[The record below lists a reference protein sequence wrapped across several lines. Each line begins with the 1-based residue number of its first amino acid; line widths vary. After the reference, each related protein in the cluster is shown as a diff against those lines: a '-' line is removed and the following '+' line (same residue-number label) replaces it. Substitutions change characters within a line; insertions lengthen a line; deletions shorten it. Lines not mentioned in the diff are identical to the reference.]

1 MKRYATAYIS
11 FFDNAL
17 HMHIVEAENK
27 LDAIRKVLALNND
40 GDIGKGDTVEE
51 IQQFAFD
58 CDSMVNAIELE

>member
-1 MKRYATAYIS
+1 MKRYAAAYIS

-51 IQQFAFD
+51 IQ
-58 CDSMVNAIELE
+58 